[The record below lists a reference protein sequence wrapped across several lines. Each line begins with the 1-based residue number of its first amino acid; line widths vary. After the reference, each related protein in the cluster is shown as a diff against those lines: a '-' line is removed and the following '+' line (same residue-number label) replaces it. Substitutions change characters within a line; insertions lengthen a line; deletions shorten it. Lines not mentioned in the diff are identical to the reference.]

1 MYILCLGVHKQSL
14 VRSPGEGRSAAI
26 LPCRSTTACAIDSQT
41 HVILVQVFAV
51 SGALERAEA
60 RYAWL
65 RKRLKSRASVWALF
79 PPGWRVPQQVAL
91 SFCSITRAQ
100 LAEALDSKVSPG
112 TRRKLSQQTCTLMH
126 GLCGPCSPQAGTC
139 PSR

>member
-1 MYILCLGVHKQSL
+1 MIAL
-14 VRSPGEGRSAAI
+14 RR
-26 LPCRSTTACAIDSQT
+26 CA
-41 HVILVQVFAV
+41 LLQVFAV

-100 LAEALDSKVSPG
+100 LAEALDSKVRG
-112 TRRKLSQQTCTLMH
+112 LGRYRLCTPMH
-126 GLCGPCSPQAGTC
+126 AAMGAASLGMLGHMLAQPNAVLLQHHSRPAGRG
-139 PSR
+139 S